1 VLALTPRSRYGDGVS
16 LRRLRY
22 QLECRR
28 SGHDLRPY
36 MVDGGRVAQRC
47 LRCGAIVD
55 EAGVEVATEAAP
67 DHAPAP
73 RPEPQPS
80 NLPPAPS
87 ERRGGPKDE
96 TVPEAAEE
104 PGVAAEEVENGEEAT
119 RAALTALRELGE
131 LHAAGVLTD
140 REFARKKAEL
150 LRRV

>member
-1 VLALTPRSRYGDGVS
+1 VLALTARSRYGDGVS

-28 SGHDLRPY
+28 SGHDVRPY
-36 MVDGGRVAQRC
+36 MVDGTHVVQRC

-55 EAGVEVATEAAP
+55 EAELTVPAEAAADVVLP
-67 DHAPAP
+67 R

-80 NLPPAPS
+80 NLPPAPA
-87 ERRGGPKDE
+87 ERRPDE
-96 TVPEAAEE
+96 APEAA
-104 PGVAAEEVENGEEAT
+104 PAVGVQADAEAREAEAGDDPL
-119 RAALTALRELGE
+119 AALTALRELGE
-131 LHAAGVLTD
+131 LHSAGVLTD